1 LKGKLT
7 LSIPPEKVKQWKFA
21 ALEQDMSVSEL
32 VEKAMDEYLKR
43 VKEKKAHK

>member
-1 LKGKLT
+1 MKGKLT

-21 ALEQDMSVSEL
+21 ALEHNTSVSEL